1 MSTRATPL
9 NAIDRISVTVVAASS
24 FPCSVPSLRPIDQS
38 TQAVL
43 LSNLTP
49 GCSVEVWAGDSS
61 GLAPVGVSLPG
72 ASVSRVPLP
81 RRLDPGTVVRV
92 LQASGTVT
100 TTFTDP
106 LIVENNYVTNRY
118 DNERSGW
125 NPNETTLTVD
135 RARGLAKICE
145 HMVDGPIRAQPLFVQ
160 DVDIPGKGKHNLV
173 FIATDADSVWAF
185 DADSCVPNDKGLWV
199 DTAGNPSPRNLAD
212 SASGER
218 AVTAADLTSAWPAGS
233 DPGCAIMLGITAT
246 PAVDRTTNTLY
257 VLGLLIK
264 NNKLIYR
271 LHALD
276 ITTGHDQPGS
286 PVEISD
292 ATVQFRGLS
301 FNAALQGAR
310 PGLLLDKGVAYIG
323 FGSHCEIGNYH
334 GWVLAYDADIPGSP
348 GFLGQLGVFNTSPA
362 DADGAGAWQ
371 SGLGL
376 AADGD
381 GTIYLVTGNGN
392 FDPDTGSYADTV
404 LNLRLPTNPTA
415 REMEVVNFFQP
426 ADYSTRTTT
435 VDLGSGGAVLLS
447 RPDPGPITAP
457 IVPKRFILAAGQRGF
472 SYLIN
477 RDCINCNGN
486 PRSCLATTG
495 RTCNTDDSNLV
506 VQSILELGGVYGGA
520 AYYTGP
526 LGTRIY
532 YAGTFLPI
540 QAFTL
545 QWVPPLVTNNGGI
558 TPDRAPAALIPTVS
572 SNRSNP
578 RTGILWAAF
587 ADPDT
592 QELMLHAYD
601 ADNLD
606 DNLFSLSGQHSVDFL
621 GNPTSWLD
629 IGRWA
634 LSWRNPFQVLTV
646 IHGKVYAGSQDRLVV
661 FAPARCYPVQDSS
674 GVVVF
679 LCPRIPAQRILQK
692 KLARKW
698 ITVTD
703 PASRVDKD
711 VIYIV

>member
-1 MSTRATPL
+1 MQTDNSSGLPSGVTMTATYIEPGVNRLTLHFEASPTAPLVTNKLVDVYAGNSL
-9 NAIDRISVTVVAASS
+9 NAIYRISVSVVAASP
-24 FPCSVPSLRPIDQS
+24 FPCSVPSLLPIDQS

-125 NPNETTLTVD
+125 NLNETTLTVD

-246 PAVDRTTNTLY
+246 PAIDRTTNTLY

-264 NNKLIYR
+264 NNRLIYR

-310 PGLLLDKGVAYIG
+310 PGLLLDKSVAYIG

-334 GWVLAYDADIPGSP
+334 GWVLAYDANIPGSP
-348 GFLGQLGVFNTSPA
+348 GFLGQFGVFNTSPA
-362 DADGAGAWQ
+362 GADGAGVWQ

-381 GTIYLVTGNGN
+381 GTIYLITGNGN

-457 IVPKRFILAAGQRGF
+457 IVPKRFILAAGQSGF

-486 PRSCLATTG
+486 PEVVWRPRAELATPMTLIWLSRVSWNLEVFTEGPRTIQG
-495 RTCNTDDSNLV
+495 RW
-506 VQSILELGGVYGGA
+506 ER
-520 AYYTGP
+520 AY
-526 LGTRIY
+526 
-532 YAGTFLPI
+532 
-540 QAFTL
+540 
-545 QWVPPLVTNNGGI
+545 I
-558 TPDRAPAALIPTVS
+558 TPAPFFLYKLSHCSGCRQS
-572 SNRSNP
+572 SRITAESRP
-578 RTGILWAAF
+578 IA
-587 ADPDT
+587 
-592 QELMLHAYD
+592 
-601 ADNLD
+601 
-606 DNLFSLSGQHSVDFL
+606 
-621 GNPTSWLD
+621 
-629 IGRWA
+629 
-634 LSWRNPFQVLTV
+634 
-646 IHGKVYAGSQDRLVV
+646 RL
-661 FAPARCYPVQDSS
+661 R
-674 GVVVF
+674 
-679 LCPRIPAQRILQK
+679 R
-692 KLARKW
+692 
-698 ITVTD
+698 
-703 PASRVDKD
+703 
-711 VIYIV
+711 